1 MVKQMEYTVLGKTG
15 LKISRVGFGGIPIQR
30 VSREEAKPLIAQLV
44 QAGVNY
50 IDTARGY
57 TVSEEYLG
65 YALEGFRDQFVLAT
79 KSMARTKE
87 AMEKDISI
95 SLQNLKTEYIDLY
108 QVHNPSAKDL
118 EQVIAP
124 GGALEALEAA
134 RTAGKIGHI
143 GITLH
148 SVELFQKALE
158 LPWVETIMFPYNIV
172 ETQAEELI
180 ARCAEKNIGF
190 ICMKP
195 LAGGALEN
203 ATLAI
208 RYIMQNPNVDVVIP
222 GMAEEKEIT
231 QNIAAALDKSP
242 LSAQEQEEIEKIRKT
257 LGTEFCRRCNYCAPC
272 TAGINISGSI
282 LFEGYFNRYDLK
294 DWAYDRY
301 MAMPVRADACVDCG
315 VCESRCPYNLP
326 IRKMLK
332 RVDETFANYKK

>member
-1 MVKQMEYTVLGKTG
+1 MEYTVLGKTG

-79 KSMARTKE
+79 KSMARTRE

-148 SVELFQKALE
+148 SVELFQRALE

-208 RYIMQNPNVDVVIP
+208 RFIMQNPNVDVVIP

-332 RVDETFANYKK
+332 RVDKTFANYKK